1 MRSLPTEIVRIK
13 GVVRYNSDE
22 GLQVVQ
28 VQRVGSHFTM
38 EPHEVKQP
46 ITKSTILFIGKTIDQ
61 ENLKM
66 QLNNCRD
73 VSAPT
78 A

>member
-1 MRSLPTEIVRIK
+1 
-13 GVVRYNSDE
+13 
-22 GLQVVQ
+22 
-28 VQRVGSHFTM
+28 M